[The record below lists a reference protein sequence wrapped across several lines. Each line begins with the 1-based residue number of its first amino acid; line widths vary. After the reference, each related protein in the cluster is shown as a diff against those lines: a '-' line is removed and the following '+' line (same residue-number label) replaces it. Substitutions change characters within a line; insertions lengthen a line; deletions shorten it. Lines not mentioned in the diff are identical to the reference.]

1 MQEELSDFLKIAY
14 QYNRVKD
21 LKEAFEEFPVEEEW
35 HKGKIE
41 NVLKEDSESYNIT
54 YEIGDI
60 VFVKECKYPDGKIGN
75 NHFFVIIDKNNTAV
89 PIENFGMII
98 SSNLNKLK
106 FKSNKLLKKD
116 EINNLHKDS
125 IVKTDVVYKILNEQI
140 IFKIG
145 IVSYEKI
152 EEYKESFYDS
162 LKNENSNES

>member
-14 QYNRVKD
+14 KHNRVKD

-41 NVLKEDSESYNIT
+41 NVLKEDNETYNID

-60 VFVKECKYPDGKIGN
+60 VFVKEYKYSDGKIGN

-106 FKSNKLLKKD
+106 FKTNKFLERD
-116 EINNLHKDS
+116 EMNNLHKDS
-125 IVKTDVVYKILNEQI
+125 LVKTDVVYKILNEQI
-140 IFKIG
+140 DFKIG

-152 EEYKESFYDS
+152 EEYKKSFYES
-162 LKNENSNES
+162 LKDDNANKS

>member
-1 MQEELSDFLKIAY
+1 MEEELSDFLKIAY
-14 QYNRVKD
+14 KYNRIKD

-41 NVLKEDSESYNIT
+41 NVLKEDNEHYNIV

-60 VFVKECKYPDGKIGN
+60 VFVKEYKYPDGKIGN

-106 FKSNKLLKKD
+106 FKSNKLLEKD

-125 IVKTDVVYKILNEQI
+125 LVKTDIVYRILNEQI
-140 IFKIG
+140 VFKVG

-152 EEYKESFYDS
+152 EEYKKSFYES
-162 LKNENSNES
+162 LEDDNSNKN